1 MKDVDRSLTDHRSVQ
16 VDIDIKIPPRNLTF
30 SPGLDSFRRYG
41 LDRDVNW
48 KNFVFSSDS
57 AEYSQLSAEDHY
69 QAIVSKLS
77 YGCDLLGLRQRDS
90 LPPRRI
96 PRFQI
101 STRAK
106 NLIKFKNEIHYR
118 WKTERS
124 ELGRLIFEQASVSQ
138 IQRQQ
143 ECIDRWRVFYNRTR
157 NKAS

>member
-1 MKDVDRSLTDHRSVQ
+1 M
-16 VDIDIKIPPRNLTF
+16 TF

-77 YGCDLLGLRQRDS
+77 YGSDLLGLRQCDY

-101 STRAK
+101 SNRAK
-106 NLIKFKNEIHYR
+106 NLIKSRIKKNTFERCFFFYKVFFFTPRFCTKIGQKFPEINLATIVLDHF
-118 WKTERS
+118 WPK
-124 ELGRLIFEQASVSQ
+124 
-138 IQRQQ
+138 
-143 ECIDRWRVFYNRTR
+143 
-157 NKAS
+157 